1 MTHTIPHYIKS
12 NAKNYPKD
20 IALREKN
27 LVFGKLKIGNSVWKK

>member
-20 IALREKN
+20 IARDK
-27 LVFGKLKIGNSVWKK
+27 KIWCLEN